1 MRKATKK
8 ILKGTPVAA
17 IAFLEGLNK
26 AKRLSDKK
34 LTELVI
40 ANVWGQIPLGTK
52 EELLLNEMI
61 ARFEKLAKVKL

>member
-1 MRKATKK
+1 MKKATK
-8 ILKGTPVAA
+8 IIEGTPVAA

-26 AKRLSDKK
+26 AKRLTNQK

-40 ANVWGQIPLGTK
+40 ANVWGKMPLGTK

-61 ARFEKLAKVKL
+61 HRFQKLAKVKL